1 MPPRNTDADQH
12 FDCPPKN
19 NFPYALLTFV
29 TARLEAAITWRK
41 NRMSLS
47 DRKAVQFTIRLLSSL
62 CRRQGEPAP
71 RSLANIKPSLGVS
84 KRGVSCA
91 LIASVC
97 SDECTGYGL
106 LVLGQADRTTTAAV
120 FGKVSDF
127 QHVPITV
134 FLRYFAVSGKSSFNS
149 LL

>member
-1 MPPRNTDADQH
+1 VPPRGTHADQH
-12 FDCPPKN
+12 FDCLPKN

-29 TARLEAAITWRK
+29 TARLEAAITGRK
-41 NRMSLS
+41 NQMSLL

-71 RSLANIKPSLGVS
+71 RSFLNVKPFLGVNKTS
-84 KRGVSCA
+84 SCA
-91 LIASVC
+91 FIAIVC
-97 SDECTGYGL
+97 GDGCAAHGL
-106 LVLGQADRTTTAAV
+106 RALGQADRTTTAAV

-134 FLRYFAVSGKSSFNS
+134 FLRHFAVSGKSSFNS